1 MMKFK
6 ITTEQDIREAAAIE
20 RRRQNEEERKARIFN
35 AKQRI
40 LGVCQSFVM
49 KTFEKDT
56 FDFYAARLS
65 SLGEADCREK

>member
-40 LGVCQSFVM
+40 LGVCQSFIM
-49 KTFEKDT
+49 KT
-56 FDFYAARLS
+56 
-65 SLGEADCREK
+65 